1 VILVAGGTGR
11 LGRLVVARLA
21 DRGIEVRVM
30 TRDPARAAGLAG
42 PTVEVAKGD
51 VRDSASLERATAGVD
66 VVVSAVH
73 GLVGP
78 RSNSPATV
86 DRAGNANLVDA
97 SKAAGADFVLVS
109 TVGAAPDSA
118 MDLFRM
124 KYAAEQYAAASG
136 VRTTVVRATAF
147 MELWIELLRQT
158 AGRSGRPLVFGRGE
172 NPVNFV
178 SVADVADVV
187 ERVVTDPSTRGQTL
201 EVGGPENLTLRQVA
215 EAVQAAAG
223 RSGEARH
230 VPRPMLRV
238 MGQIVGRVKPQL
250 GRQAR
255 AALAMDRMDLTFD
268 AAAIHL
274 AYPELSMTSL
284 AKVLANDE
292 IGYRS

>member
-11 LGRLVVARLA
+11 LGALVVRRLVE
-21 DRGIEVRVM
+21 RGLDVRVL

-42 PTVEVAKGD
+42 PSVEVAQGD
-51 VRDSASLERATAGVD
+51 VRDRASLERAAAGVD

-78 RSNSPATV
+78 RANSPATV
-86 DRAGNANLVDA
+86 DRDGNANLVDA
-97 SKAAGADFVLVS
+97 SKAAAADFVLVS

-118 MDLFRM
+118 MELFRM

-136 VRTTVVRATAF
+136 VPTTVVRASAF

-178 SVADVADVV
+178 SVGDVAEVV
-187 ERVVTDPSTRGQTL
+187 ERAVTDRTTRGQTL
-201 EVGGPENLTLRQVA
+201 EIGGPEDLTLRQLA

-223 RSGEARH
+223 RTAGARH

-238 MGQIVGRVKPQL
+238 MAQTVGRVKPQL
-250 GRQAR
+250 GRQAA

-268 AAAIHL
+268 AGPIHR

-292 IGYRS
+292 RS